1 MPCTLCGLP
10 LPKPPV
16 SDAGHDFCC
25 IGCREVYRAF
35 GEDALIAEKVSPRNT
50 AKRFRKRKAGA
61 FFDEFIAGAMK

>member
-1 MPCTLCGLP
+1 MRTLFFCAIPMPCKLCGLP

-35 GEDALIAEKVSPRNT
+35 GEDALIAEKVSPRST
-50 AKRFRKRKAGA
+50 AAKAA
-61 FFDEFIAGAMK
+61 SPAVA

>member
-35 GEDALIAEKVSPRNT
+35 GEDALVAAKVSPRET
-50 AKRFRKRKAGA
+50 ART
-61 FFDEFIAGAMK
+61 

>member
-1 MPCTLCGLP
+1 MPCKLCGLP

-35 GEDALIAEKVSPRNT
+35 GEDALANHAAKVSPRD
-50 AKRFRKRKAGA
+50 RKSVV
-61 FFDEFIAGAMK
+61 